1 MSRTLG
7 PNGVEIRN
15 YVHGADVS
23 SCFSNAGAIRSG
35 NFVNSSAFT
44 SCSSGQV
51 VCNNVFYIKDGKV
64 LEYAPA
70 GRCYTTSSLQPEAQY
85 MRLRTQYVQFRA
97 DAPPGFVLLSSHA
110 AFDTA
115 AVDSSKWFALS
126 ASLGNRCTFSIRED
140 VLTSFSLRYHF

>member
-1 MSRTLG
+1 MKTKKFALLAACLSLSACSSLVVHQQDLDAWVGAPVEALDTHAFFITVPMSRTLG

-85 MRLRTQYVQFRA
+85 MRVRTQ
-97 DAPPGFVLLSSHA
+97 
-110 AFDTA
+110 
-115 AVDSSKWFALS
+115 
-126 ASLGNRCTFSIRED
+126 
-140 VLTSFSLRYHF
+140 